1 MAAAESRLDREA
13 LRQLNLYE
21 VLQVSAK
28 ASPEV
33 VQAAYRVLA
42 RVYHPDVN
50 GSPNAARMM
59 RQLNAAYKVLSDPE
73 RRAKY
78 DAQRAHQWRARPHP
92 APPEQPTRSAPVVD
106 PPTPI
111 TRRPGARSAA
121 VVVLTASPVRSSW
134 RIGRLIALLLF
145 LMVMM
150 GTLMFAFWMI
160 AGALEDENLG
170 LFRASAVVERVVS

>member
-1 MAAAESRLDREA
+1 MAAAQPRIDREA

-50 GSPNAARMM
+50 QSPNAARMM
-59 RQLNAAYKVLSDPE
+59 RQINAAYKVLSDPE
-73 RRAKY
+73 RRARY
-78 DAQRAHQWRARPHP
+78 DAQRAHQWRARIVHTERTVRAKVPP
-92 APPEQPTRSAPVVD
+92 DAP
-106 PPTPI
+106 
-111 TRRPGARSAA
+111 RPMYRAGGSRSAA
-121 VVVLTASPVRSSW
+121 AVFGAAPMRTSW
-134 RIGRLIALLLF
+134 RIGRLVALRLF

-150 GTLMFAFWMI
+150 GTLMFAFWII
-160 AGALEDENLG
+160 AGALEEESFG
-170 LFRASAVVERVVS
+170 MFHAAASVHRQAL